1 MAEPKDFDEILS
13 NCLAA
18 LERGEGLADILAR
31 YPQAASE
38 LKPLLEAAD
47 WLEGQQAA
55 VEPRPG
61 FVRASRSRLIEK
73 IEAEP
78 VAAGGWLEQI
88 IAQLRSAL
96 GGSWRVALQL
106 SLAAVLL
113 ACLVLTGSEAALASQ
128 GALPGEALY
137 SLKLGLE
144 RVELLVTLDPAKK
157 IELHNQFAQARLVE
171 IQELV
176 MEGRYNY
183 IREAVS
189 NFEAHVQQASQL
201 LSALASKDPER
212 ATELALALK
221 ETLAN
226 QRAFLSFLMAAA
238 PREVTPELL
247 RAIGIA
253 AGGEIAVQAALEQAG
268 SAALLAVTATPTRE
282 DEAGATATAGVER
295 SIPSP
300 TQTPLPSSTLPATAI
315 PSNTVMPTFTR
326 TPLPNLTS
334 TPVPKRENPPPSYT
348 PRPPTQ
354 PPDAT
359 KPPDEPTREPKKTKK
374 PPPRPTRRPPK
385 P

>member
-13 NCLAA
+13 NCLEA
-18 LERGEGLADILAR
+18 LERGEGLADVLAR

-73 IEAEP
+73 IASEP

-88 IAQLRSAL
+88 VTQLRSAL
-96 GGSWRVALQL
+96 GGGWRVALQL

-137 SLKLGLE
+137 SIKLGLE
-144 RVELLVTLDPAKK
+144 RVELLVTLDTAKK
-157 IELHNQFAQARLVE
+157 IVLHNQFAQARLIE

-189 NFEAHVQQASQL
+189 NFEAHVKQASQL

-221 ETLAN
+221 ETLSS

-253 AGGEIAVQAALEQAG
+253 AGGEIAVQAALDEAR
-268 SAALLAVTATPTRE
+268 SAALRAATVTPTRE
-282 DEAGATATAGVER
+282 DGAEATATAGAGR

-300 TQTPLPSSTLPATAI
+300 TQTPLPSSTLPAPTMS
-315 PSNTVMPTFTR
+315 SNTVKPIFTR

-334 TPVPKRENPPPSYT
+334 TTVPKQENPLPTYT

-354 PPDAT
+354 PPDPT
-359 KPPDEPTREPKKTKK
+359 PTPQKPTREPKKTKK
-374 PPPRPTRRPPK
+374 PPPSPTRKPPK